1 MALCSREET
10 VKALQQGGKRSFIS
24 TQHWD
29 SVPHCAPLLLCT
41 PQSRCRGSP
50 HQCLTQFRCLCRA
63 EEQQRGYL
71 GEPIQHISCA
81 QRHLILPLGHS
92 GADAAQRGQTQARTI
107 KKADFSKY
115 KRCQI
120 WPESC
125 SVPSS
130 RILFNL
136 G

>member
-1 MALCSREET
+1 MAVCRKER

-29 SVPHCAPLLLCT
+29 SIPLCTPFILCT
-41 PQSRCRGSP
+41 PQSRCRESP
-50 HQCLTQFRCLCRA
+50 HQCPTQFRCLCRA
-63 EEQQRGYL
+63 EEQQKGYL
-71 GEPIQHISCA
+71 GGPTQHISSA
-81 QRHLILPLGHS
+81 QRHLILLLGHS
-92 GADAAQRGQTQARTI
+92 DAAQRRQTRARTI